1 METYN
6 DKPIK
11 QSYRAAERLYA
22 YQGCDFT
29 SALQKLRA
37 SFKQCPKS
45 LTRKSPETMEQEMFI
60 SRYTDFVNGLKRK
73 ESSVKEIEKL
83 KEMNKEVPER
93 DRVRGSLVAGAIGD
107 ALGYAV
113 EFDSYAAFTQDEKG
127 RYWLRITHDDSAY
140 DDLLL
145 VGS

>member
-1 METYN
+1 
-6 DKPIK
+6 
-11 QSYRAAERLYA
+11 
-22 YQGCDFT
+22 
-29 SALQKLRA
+29 
-37 SFKQCPKS
+37 
-45 LTRKSPETMEQEMFI
+45 MEQEMFI